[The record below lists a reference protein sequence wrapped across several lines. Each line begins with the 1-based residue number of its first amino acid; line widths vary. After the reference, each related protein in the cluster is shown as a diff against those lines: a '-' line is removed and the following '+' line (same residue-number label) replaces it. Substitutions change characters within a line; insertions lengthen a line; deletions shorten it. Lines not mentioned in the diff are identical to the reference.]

1 MTEGG
6 LRFGVFDQSEQ
17 PGNLAPAELY
27 ASRLGLLERADQLGF
42 WGYHKSEHHLI
53 PLDHAPSIGLFL
65 AAAAE
70 RTERI
75 RIGSLVHLLPFY
87 HPIRLVEEVC
97 MLDHLSGGRFEFGFG
112 KGISVPEHLLWGLD
126 PEEAEARTEETLTM
140 LLAAL
145 MCEDELFSFEGRFHQ
160 LTDIPLQL
168 TPAQR
173 PHPPLWRPGTV
184 TTAAAMGVNTVA
196 GGPIALVNQTVERY
210 REAYRPSSTDP
221 DGRAPTVG
229 AIRKFVVAPTDAE
242 ADTIGRRAWVRFS
255 HDLTVLFR
263 RYGMTPPND
272 PTIGGDYDK
281 AKEVQAVV
289 VGSPD
294 TVRSHVEEL
303 TEAGLVDYVIGCF
316 AFGDL
321 SNDEAVQSLE
331 LFGEHVVAPLAAP
344 LTAPRAGRAQT
355 VAAGQPNR

>member
-1 MTEGG
+1 MPSGA

-17 PGNLAPAELY
+17 PGDLSPAELY
-27 ASRLGLLERADQLGF
+27 RSRLALLERAEQLGF

-97 MLDHLSGGRFEFGFG
+97 MLDHLSGGRFELGFG
-112 KGISVPEHLLWGLD
+112 KGISAPEHLLWGLD
-126 PEEAEARTEETLTM
+126 PDEAEARTDETLAL

-145 MCEDELFSFEGRFHQ
+145 ASEDELFSFEGRFHQ
-160 LTDIPLQL
+160 LTDVPLQL

-196 GGPIALVNQTVERY
+196 GGPIPMVNQTIERY
-210 REAYRPSSTDP
+210 WEAYQPANGTSTAGDTEEETRPTI
-221 DGRAPTVG
+221 G

-242 ADTIGRRAWVRFS
+242 ADAIGRRSWSRFS

-263 RYGMTPPND
+263 RYGMPVPND
-272 PTIGGDYDK
+272 PTIGGDYDR

-289 VGSPD
+289 VGAPE

-303 TEAGLVDYVIGCF
+303 VGAGLVEYVIGCF

-321 SNDEAVQSLE
+321 SHDEAMQSLE
-331 LFGEHVVAPLAAP
+331 LFGEGVVAPLAVPAVDRV
-344 LTAPRAGRAQT
+344 TT
-355 VAAGQPNR
+355 